1 MTEANYQLAI
11 ERIAEINP
19 GHPLLPTLRRGY
31 SLLNVRRV
39 TDILLKAQEEPD
51 PEPDIETDEGTWEDT
66 IPDVAITD
74 NDPELRQLFIQKS
87 NLFVKRAKL
96 SNRLHD
102 CRTDKDRSVVV
113 DAIIDAQ
120 REIEEHFQK
129 MRHYRKTG
137 VLISEDEQYHI
148 PTDGAELIRLL
159 NSLRVMASRKKKEI
173 EALYHLDRKPETMK
187 KLDKNSQKLNHYE
200 LYIKHVQNEIERR
213 KPGGVLE

>member
-1 MTEANYQLAI
+1 MTEQNYQLAI
-11 ERIAEINP
+11 ERIAEMNP
-19 GHPLLPTLRRGY
+19 DHPLLPTLRRGY

-39 TDILLKAQEEPD
+39 TDILLKAQEEP
-51 PEPDIETDEGTWEDT
+51 EPAPDVETDEETWEDT

-102 CRTDKDRSVVV
+102 CRTDKDRSGVV

-129 MRHYRKTG
+129 MRRYRQTG
-137 VLISEDEQYHI
+137 VIESDDDQFYL

-187 KLDKNSQKLNHYE
+187 KLDKSEEKLKHYE